1 MTYTAKEIANYIDS
15 KINLIPNTNWTIYK
29 GLNSLTH
36 TTGSMQYRDE
46 DFIPVM
52 TFKTMD
58 EVPKNMK
65 DLVNSVQFQIEQNN
79 NKLE

>member
-1 MTYTAKEIANYIDS
+1 
-15 KINLIPNTNWTIYK
+15 
-29 GLNSLTH
+29 
-36 TTGSMQYRDE
+36 MQYRDE

-65 DLVNSVQFQIEQNN
+65 DLVNSVQFQNEQNN